1 MKIYRKATFLV
12 AGVSA
17 IATTAQVHAQ
27 VAGDSA
33 AAGEPIPDSIVV
45 TGSRV
50 ATTGNEAPTPVTV
63 VTTEQLLE
71 TTPANI
77 SDAINRLPQFSAQP
91 STRNIGSAQGNSIGN
106 YLDLRKFGSNRTLIL
121 LDGNRLPPTAASG
134 AIDTNIIPQSL
145 VERVEVVTG
154 GASAVYGSDAVTGV
168 VNFVLDK
175 DFTGVKY
182 KTQFGTSTY
191 GDADSWRIGVA
202 AGTPLFEGRGH
213 MLFSFDNSES
223 DGLIYLDSR
232 KNGED
237 NWIVGGDGSENNP
250 FRLVQHGRTLLGS
263 RGGMTVGNNLPPELQ
278 NIVFNNDGVAT
289 PFIHGGDA
297 GVRGI
302 ESGGDGG
309 VYDTGT
315 LVAPLNTTQFFGRF
329 DYNLTD
335 NLTAFVQGS
344 YSIGK
349 SKWPYSSARYVSR
362 IRSGNPFIPAD
373 IQQIMTD
380 TGTDTI
386 DIGRL
391 QSRHDGLPG
400 RINDSDNQNIF
411 VMTGLEGQL
420 FGDFKWD
427 ANYIYARNRLK
438 VINHNNTSTPRF
450 AAALDA
456 VVDPATG
463 RVVCHVSLTE
473 FADRYAGCEPLNVF
487 GPTAPSKSAYDW
499 ITDDT
504 HFVLTNKMH
513 SVNSAITG
521 TLFSWWAGDVRM
533 AISGE
538 YRWMTLDNN
547 SSVEGTDPPDCTGI
561 RDGMNCIGS
570 PAWQHDVSESNYAKQ
585 NVKEL
590 AAELLVPLATDLP
603 FINSLDLNLA
613 GRVTDYSTSGSV
625 ETWKVGATWEPISS
639 LRFRAVR
646 SRDIRAPTLTD
657 LFAPESISVSGFT
670 DIHTG
675 ISAPVVIQ
683 RSGNP
688 NLTPEIAYTN
698 TLGVVFDP
706 DFLPGFS
713 LAIDYYDIKINNA
726 IVGASG
732 FSVDIQREC
741 EASDGTSPLC
751 DLLIRPLPFS
761 DRSPANFPTGVRQ
774 RSVNASKQW
783 TRGVDVEAN
792 YNFDAMALV
801 SSLPGDFS
809 IRAIVSYQPTLQRQ
823 TLPSLPPQESAGIV
837 ANPTGRNGFSKV
849 RTVVNLGYSS
859 DRLDVRVAE
868 RWQSKQATSD
878 PTAFDL
884 RPDIP
889 SYAYTDL
896 FVSYDLDVGNG
907 VMTPF
912 VTIENLFNKREPLI
926 GGQNNVPGL
935 FYPTGRGFDV
945 IGRYF
950 TVGVRGNF

>member
-1 MKIYRKATFLV
+1 MNIYRRATFLV

-17 IATTAQVHAQ
+17 IATTTVQVHAQ
-27 VAGDSA
+27 DADDSA
-33 AAGEPIPDSIVV
+33 AAGESLEAIVV

-50 ATTGNEAPTPVTV
+50 ATNGNEAPTPVTV

-77 SDAINRLPQFSAQP
+77 SDAINRLPQFAAQP
-91 STRNIGSAQGNSIGN
+91 ATRNIGSAQGNSIGN

-121 LDGNRLPPTAASG
+121 LDGNRLPPTATSG
-134 AIDTNIIPQSL
+134 AVDTNIIPQSL

-191 GDADSWRIGVA
+191 GDADSWRVGVA

-223 DGLIYLDSR
+223 DGLVYLDSR

-237 NWIVGGDGSENNP
+237 AWVVGGDGTEGNP
-250 FRLVQHGRTLLGS
+250 FRLVRYGRTLLGS

-278 NIVFNNDGVAT
+278 NLVFNSDGVAT
-289 PFIHGGDA
+289 PFIHGGSA
-297 GVRGI
+297 GVQGI

-315 LVAPLNTTQFFGRF
+315 LVAPLDTTQFFGRF

-335 NLTAFVQGS
+335 NLTAFVQGG
-344 YSIGK
+344 YSVAK
-349 SKWPYSSARYVSR
+349 SVWPYSSARYVST

-380 TGTDTI
+380 TGTETI
-386 DIGRL
+386 NIGRL

-400 RINDSDNQNIF
+400 RVNDSDNQNIF
-411 VMTGLEGQL
+411 VMTGVQGSL
-420 FGDFKWD
+420 FGDFSWD
-427 ANYIYARNRLK
+427 ANYTYSKNRLK

-463 RVVCHVSLTE
+463 RVVCQVSLTE
-473 FADRYAGCEPLNVF
+473 YADRYAGCEPLNVF

-504 HFVLTNKMH
+504 YLVLTNEMH
-513 SVNSAITG
+513 GVNAAVTG
-521 TLFSWWAGDVRM
+521 SPFSLWAGDVRM

-538 YRWMTLDNN
+538 YRWLTLDND
-547 SSVEGTDPPDCTGI
+547 SSVEGTAPPDCTGI
-561 RDGMNCIGS
+561 RDGLNCVGS
-570 PAWQHDVSESNYAKQ
+570 PAWQHDVSESNHAKQ
-585 NVKEL
+585 HVKEL
-590 AAELLVPLATDLP
+590 ALEFLVPLARDLP
-603 FINSLDLNLA
+603 LINALDLNLA
-613 GRVTDYSTSGSV
+613 GRVTDYSTSGTV
-625 ETWKVGATWEPISS
+625 RTWKAGAVWEPTSS
-639 LRFRAVR
+639 LRFRVVR

-675 ISAPVVIQ
+675 ISAPVIIT
-683 RSGNP
+683 RSGSP
-688 NLTPEIAYTN
+688 DLEPEIAYTN
-698 TLGVVFDP
+698 TFGVVFDP

-713 LAIDYYDIKINNA
+713 VAVDYYEIEINNA

-741 EASDGTSPLC
+741 EASEGTSPLC

-761 DRSPANFPTGVRQ
+761 DRSAANFPIGVLQ
-774 RSVNASKQW
+774 RNVNASRQW
-783 TRGVDVEAN
+783 TRGVDVETN
-792 YNFDAMALV
+792 YDFDL
-801 SSLPGDFS
+801 SSVPGDFS
-809 IRAIVSYQPTLQRQ
+809 IRAIVSYQPSLKRQ
-823 TLPSLPPQESAGIV
+823 TLPSLPAQESAGIV

-849 RTVVNLGYSS
+849 RAVLNLGYSL
-859 DRLDVRVAE
+859 DGFDVRVTE

-878 PTAFDL
+878 PEAYDL

-889 SYAYTDL
+889 SYSYTDL
-896 FVSYDLDVGNG
+896 FMSYDLELGNS

-912 VTIENLFNKREPLI
+912 ITIENLFNKREPLI

-950 TVGVRGNF
+950 TVGIRGNF